1 MSLTSRYILWI
12 LVLLFIPIAVFS
24 QASRYHYIPPLT
36 SAEGNA
42 DDMSNQWIYITTS
55 STSSVNYTIWE
66 LPLNNLTKVTGTI
79 SKLSPGQALVNNTD
93 RKLLDNSGFGQL
105 FIRASET
112 GSPMSNKGYYI
123 EADAPVYVNIRY
135 KASNQASG
143 LVSKGEAALG
153 KSFRTGGFTNGRP
166 ADGDYLNFASVM
178 AVEAGTTTVTF
189 SDINNNN
196 KDGNADIELSLIHI

>member
-1 MSLTSRYILWI
+1 MYLNYRHILWVF
-12 LVLLFIPIAVFS
+12 VLLLIPIAVFS

-105 FIRASET
+105 FI
-112 GSPMSNKGYYI
+112 
-123 EADAPVYVNIRY
+123 
-135 KASNQASG
+135 
-143 LVSKGEAALG
+143 
-153 KSFRTGGFTNGRP
+153 
-166 ADGDYLNFASVM
+166 
-178 AVEAGTTTVTF
+178 
-189 SDINNNN
+189 
-196 KDGNADIELSLIHI
+196 LSLIHI